1 MKINQEHVEFNK
13 YKDLKLAQKI
23 HLRKIYIYLV
33 LRLTYSLKSMK
44 KAEDRSGYLFSRR
57 YSNYVFIL
65 LFLLYMFDYIDRSI
79 VTSMFASIEHDLGI
93 THLQSGMLV
102 SAVYWA
108 IVILTFPVSLLVDR
122 WSRTKTIGLM
132 AIVWSL
138 ATALCALTGNYVQ
151 LFMARLLI
159 GVGEAGYAPG
169 GSAMISGL
177 YPIEKR
183 SKMMG
188 IWNASIPLGTA
199 IGVLMGGIIATR
211 FGWKHAFGLVAI
223 PGLVVAILFL
233 FVKDYKTVDLS
244 FIDKANKRIKMERKD
259 LFREFISKPSI
270 LFSYFGIAA
279 VVFVTTSLLTWLPT
293 YFRNVREVPQDKAG
307 TMASAIMV
315 LALAGAPL
323 GGILTDRWRKARIN
337 ARLLLPAITSM
348 VSALLLFAALFLFRG
363 TAQYV
368 TFLLMGITIMM
379 FISGAAA
386 VTQDVIHPGLRA
398 TSYAIAVVVQNLL
411 GSSMAPLVLGK
422 IYDLSTIQA
431 ALSILPFILA
441 LGGFLFY
448 LGSRYYESD
457 MEKVT
462 KISLEAA

>member
-1 MKINQEHVEFNK
+1 MNNPESRE
-13 YKDLKLAQKI
+13 
-23 HLRKIYIYLV
+23 
-33 LRLTYSLKSMK
+33 
-44 KAEDRSGYLFSRR
+44 GYLFSKK
-57 YSNYVFIL
+57 YSNYVFVL

-79 VTSMFASIEHDLGI
+79 VTSMFTSIERDWGI
-93 THLQSGMLV
+93 NHTQSGLLM

-132 AIVWSL
+132 AILWSL

-199 IGVLMGGIIATR
+199 IGVLLGGIIATNW
-211 FGWKHAFGLVAI
+211 GWKHAFGLVAI
-223 PGLVVAILFL
+223 PGLIVAIMFL

-244 FIDKANKRIKMERKD
+244 FVDKSANRVRMERKD
-259 LFREFISKPSI
+259 IMREFLSKPSI
-270 LFSYFGIAA
+270 IYTYFGIAA
-279 VVFVTTSLLTWLPT
+279 VVFVTTSLITWLAT
-293 YFRNVREVPQDKAG
+293 YFQAVNGLPQAKAG
-307 TMASAIMV
+307 TMASAVMV
-315 LALAGAPL
+315 LALVGAPL
-323 GGILTDRWRKARIN
+323 GGILTDRWRKTRIN
-337 ARLLLPAITSM
+337 ARLFLPMLSSL
-348 VSALLLFAALFLFRG
+348 VSAVLLFLALNVFHGIAQFAVFL
-363 TAQYV
+363 V
-368 TFLLMGITIMM
+368 MGITIMM
-379 FISGAAA
+379 FISGASA

-411 GSSMAPLVLGK
+411 GSSMAPLVVGN
-422 IYDLSTIQA
+422 IYDSTSDIKT
-431 ALSILPFILA
+431 ALEILPLVLV
-441 LGGFLFY
+441 LGAVLFY
-448 LGSRYYESD
+448 LGSRYYGND
-457 MEKVT
+457 IEKVT
-462 KISLEAA
+462 KINLEAA